1 MDFHIIK
8 QQNTLSNM
16 ISYLY
21 SILLKIIFNI
31 IFITCRWVV
40 INEGALKN
48 NKKTPF
54 NLYLAL

>member
-54 NLYLAL
+54 